1 MCHITGGGLY
11 ENLPRMLGKQD
22 DLGIDL
28 DLHRVQVPRIFTLLM
43 EKGNMTRDEMY
54 EVFNMGIGFVV
65 AVGADEQEQA
75 LQILKKRYTDAC
87 IIGKLSDWKG
97 MRIV

>member
-1 MCHITGGGLY
+1 
-11 ENLPRMLGKQD
+11 
-22 DLGIDL
+22 
-28 DLHRVQVPRIFTLLM
+28 M

-75 LQILKKRYTDAC
+75 LQILKKTYTDAC
-87 IIGKLSDWKG
+87 IIGKLSDRKG